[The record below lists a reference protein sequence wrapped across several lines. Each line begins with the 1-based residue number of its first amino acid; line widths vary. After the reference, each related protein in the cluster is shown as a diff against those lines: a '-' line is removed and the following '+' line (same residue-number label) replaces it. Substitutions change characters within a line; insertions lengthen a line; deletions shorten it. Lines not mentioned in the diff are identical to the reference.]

1 MIAKSSKCLQPFN
14 LIESPHIEVLFL
26 VPCASATIPG
36 NSIAG
41 FCSISKVISNI
52 LSYCGYSEKGSC
64 RAFRNADFKAR
75 PRLAKCLF
83 AIWFQGLQQASPLLA
98 AIFISQILRARQTTR
113 KHWCGYAK
121 AEMVQGMPNS
131 SPHNT
136 ATRFQMRAPI
146 HPNCTQ
152 QIQLLRGTMFFSNM
166 QVRSNVAPLPLPPLA
181 QSQQEHLQQINFP
194 WCIAAPLAAHRL
206 RIQHLLPFLT
216 SSRDAFSQ
224 LSQLLQLQTFKG
236 FLQLDTRWR
245 VEKKPTC
252 YFSYIAQ
259 MEDWTWLF
267 LQEKLGTKLQR
278 THIPSKDVALY
289 PPKELGWSSPTVKHC
304 LIEHTCLY
312 YFKSKVGCK
321 QFQCFDSHRAAAV
334 SSEGAT
340 VLKQHTRSA
349 VVWILLLF

>member
-1 MIAKSSKCLQPFN
+1 MRRQKWCRECLILHHITQQLGFKWGLPSIPTVHSKFSYWGEQCSSATCRSEATWPPSPFLLWLSHSKSICNKLISLGALQPPW
-14 LIESPHIEVLFL
+14 PHTG
-26 VPCASATIPG
+26 C
-36 NSIAG
+36 
-41 FCSISKVISNI
+41 
-52 LSYCGYSEKGSC
+52 
-64 RAFRNADFKAR
+64 
-75 PRLAKCLF
+75 
-83 AIWFQGLQQASPLLA
+83 
-98 AIFISQILRARQTTR
+98 
-113 KHWCGYAK
+113 
-121 AEMVQGMPNS
+121 
-131 SPHNT
+131 
-136 ATRFQMRAPI
+136 
-146 HPNCTQ
+146 
-152 QIQLLRGTMFFSNM
+152 
-166 QVRSNVAPLPLPPLA
+166 
-181 QSQQEHLQQINFP
+181 
-194 WCIAAPLAAHRL
+194 
-206 RIQHLLPFLT
+206 
-216 SSRDAFSQ
+216 AFSICC
-224 LSQLLQLQTFKG
+224 LSSQVHGMLSASCHSSYNFRLSKAFYNWIQDG
-236 FLQLDTRWR
+236 ESR
-245 VEKKPTC
+245 KKPTC

>member
-1 MIAKSSKCLQPFN
+1 
-14 LIESPHIEVLFL
+14 
-26 VPCASATIPG
+26 
-36 NSIAG
+36 
-41 FCSISKVISNI
+41 
-52 LSYCGYSEKGSC
+52 
-64 RAFRNADFKAR
+64 
-75 PRLAKCLF
+75 
-83 AIWFQGLQQASPLLA
+83 
-98 AIFISQILRARQTTR
+98 
-113 KHWCGYAK
+113 
-121 AEMVQGMPNS
+121 MPNS

-245 VEKKPTC
+245 VKKKNNMLLFIHCPNGRLNLALLARKARFKT
-252 YFSYIAQ
+252 S
-259 MEDWTWLF
+259 EDPYTF
-267 LQEKLGTKLQR
+267 KRCST
-278 THIPSKDVALY
+278 IPS
-289 PPKELGWSSPTVKHC
+289 
-304 LIEHTCLY
+304 
-312 YFKSKVGCK
+312 
-321 QFQCFDSHRAAAV
+321 
-334 SSEGAT
+334 
-340 VLKQHTRSA
+340 
-349 VVWILLLF
+349 